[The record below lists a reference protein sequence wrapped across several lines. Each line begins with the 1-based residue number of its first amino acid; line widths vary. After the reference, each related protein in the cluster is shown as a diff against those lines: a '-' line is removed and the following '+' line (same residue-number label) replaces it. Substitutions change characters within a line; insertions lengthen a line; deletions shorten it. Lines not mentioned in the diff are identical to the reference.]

1 MKGGREKV
9 GGGSDEDL
17 TLEKQR
23 SLGLRGAVERG
34 KQAR

>member
-1 MKGGREKV
+1 M

-23 SLGLRGAVERG
+23 SLGLRGGGGEREAG
-34 KQAR
+34 